1 MIQTFLYC
9 FVGFFLRQCTSQN
22 KSMEST
28 VCKPPISSVDVVVE
42 NVGKETWRLHG
53 RNEGKDIMK

>member
-1 MIQTFLYC
+1 
-9 FVGFFLRQCTSQN
+9 
-22 KSMEST
+22 MEST

-42 NVGKETWRLHG
+42 NVGKETWRLQR